1 MSDEMEKEWNEF
13 VNGNRELICGFEDAL
28 VMAFNAGWFA
38 GKQEAVR
45 LASENVGLKALKKY
59 CEQNELRIERQELEE
74 NSYPIVIHSILF
86 PFENRRLALLG
97 DGDFVIN
104 KKSLI
109 DWAEKE
115 AKK

>member
-45 LASENVGLKALKKY
+45 LASESVDMEWLPAILADYYDWLEGVKGQTYVVKKGDEKFPPRIKTALMF
-59 CEQNELRIERQELEE
+59 LRGTK
-74 NSYPIVIHSILF
+74 F
-86 PFENRRLALLG
+86 
-97 DGDFVIN
+97 
-104 KKSLI
+104 
-109 DWAEKE
+109 WAEKE
-115 AKK
+115 AKKNE

>member
-45 LASENVGLKALKKY
+45 LASESVDLERLRKY
-59 CEQNELRIERQELEE
+59 CKEEIRRCYGDSELDQVEINALTKIQE
-74 NSYPIVIHSILF
+74 
-86 PFENRRLALLG
+86 
-97 DGDFVIN
+97 
-104 KKSLI
+104 
-109 DWAEKE
+109 WAEKE
-115 AKK
+115 AKKK